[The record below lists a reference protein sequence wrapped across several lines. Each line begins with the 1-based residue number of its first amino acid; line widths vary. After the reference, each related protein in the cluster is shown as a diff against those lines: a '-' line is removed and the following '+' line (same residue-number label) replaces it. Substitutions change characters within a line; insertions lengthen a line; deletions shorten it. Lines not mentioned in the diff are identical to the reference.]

1 MTFSST
7 FYRALRC
14 LGLLLTLLPLGLHA
28 QNASPTAGSVSGV
41 LLDKTTS
48 QPLPFANV
56 VVLRA
61 QDSAFVQ
68 GAQTGENGAF
78 TVEKVALGSYLVRA
92 TVLGYKPL
100 RQTVALTAA
109 TPNAQLGSLKLV
121 STATQLAGVT
131 VQGERAAV
139 VDNLDKKV
147 INVEKDLTSVGGTAV
162 NVLQN
167 VPSVSVDQN
176 GTVSMRGSS
185 NITVLIDGKPSGASN
200 GGTGTRLEQIP
211 ASAIEKV
218 EVVTNPSARY
228 DAAGSGGVINIILK
242 KQRKDGWNGQALA
255 NLGTGEKYNTSLSLN
270 RRRGNVNLFGS
281 YNARDDRYQS
291 RNTID
296 QTAVVENKTIIIDQD
311 GRGQRHNA
319 SHDGRLGLD
328 YTISPEQTLTLTA
341 EPRINTGLNRNTQ
354 QSVLNGQAQQNNQR
368 VTEDVKTL
376 DVSSDYRRTWAAHKG
391 REMTAN
397 LGYTNLWANVII
409 GQQLTTAAGAQPEW
423 KQDLGVRLHAVYGQL
438 DYTHPL
444 DSTSRV
450 DVGYKG
456 QWQTNDGT
464 DDFLLQN
471 MERPTEYGRLDNR
484 SVAYNFQEDMH
495 AGYATYQLQRG
506 PWSYQGGVRAEYTR
520 TQGNVKGGQ
529 GAFNLNYLN
538 LFPSATVVRTLP
550 GDQRL
555 QLSYARRLNRPN
567 FMQLLAFPL
576 YQDQRNYRLGDPS
589 LRPEYINAFE
599 LGHQVSMGGAS
610 LSSTLFYRQTTN
622 AIQRIRQVDNEA
634 TALNPEVGV
643 ITKEYYQNFGQNE
656 SYGAELSLNQ
666 PLAKWWRL
674 TASGSL
680 FRNKVTALA
689 NTEASRSNLSGT
701 ARLMNS
707 FTPTAKL
714 DVQLTG
720 TYRAA
725 VITTQGRL
733 LPQGGVDVALR
744 HKLFQDRAALTLRVS
759 DIFNTQRQRIEA
771 FGDNGFRA
779 TYVNKYE
786 SRVGYVGFSWY
797 FGSNKP
803 PKKIEAAPQGGGG
816 GFGG

>member
-7 FYRALRC
+7 FNRALWC
-14 LGLLLTLLPLGLHA
+14 LGLLLTLLPLGLQA
-28 QNASPTAGSVSGV
+28 QTNGSISGV
-41 LLDKTTS
+41 LLDKTTN

-56 VVLRA
+56 VVLRG
-61 QDSAFVQ
+61 QDSTLVN
-68 GAQTGENGAF
+68 GAQTSEAGAF
-78 TVEKVALGSYLVRA
+78 AIEQLAAGTYLVRA
-92 TVLGYKPL
+92 TVLGYQPL
-100 RQTVALTAA
+100 RQTVTLTVAA
-109 TPNAQLGSLKLV
+109 PAAHLGSLKLLP
-121 STATQLAGVT
+121 TATQLAGVT
-131 VQGERAAV
+131 VRGERAAV

-147 INVEKDLTSVGGTAV
+147 INVEKDLASVGGTAV

-167 VPSVSVDQN
+167 VPSVSVDQS

-185 NITVLIDGKPSGASN
+185 NITVLIDGKPSGAAN
-200 GGTGTRLEQIP
+200 GGIGTRLEQIP

-242 KQRKDGWNGQALA
+242 KQRKDGWNGQAVA
-255 NLGTGEKYNTSLSLN
+255 NLGTAEKYNTSLSLN
-270 RRRGNVNLFGS
+270 RHRGNMNLFGS
-281 YNARDDRYQS
+281 YNGRDDRY
-291 RNTID
+291 RNTNTID
-296 QTAVVENKTIIIDQD
+296 QTALVQDQRITIDQT
-311 GRGQRHNA
+311 GRGLRHNS
-319 SHDGRLGLD
+319 SHDARLGLD
-328 YTISPEQTLTLTA
+328 YTLSPEQTLTLTA
-341 EPRINTGLNRNTQ
+341 EPHLNSGLNRTTQ
-354 QSVLNGQAQQNNQR
+354 QTDVNGENQENNQR
-368 VTEDVKTL
+368 VTESVKTL
-376 DVSSDYRRTWAAHKG
+376 DVSSDYKRTWAAHKG

-397 LGYTNLWANVII
+397 LGYTNLWANVVVA
-409 GQQLTTAAGAQPEW
+409 QQLTTSAGPDPEW
-423 KQDLGVRLHAVYGQL
+423 KQDLGVRLQAVYGQL

-444 DSTSRV
+444 DSTSRL
-450 DVGYKG
+450 DLGYKG

-464 DDFLLQN
+464 ADFLLQN
-471 MERPTEYGRLDNR
+471 LERPTDYTRQADR
-484 SVAYNFQEDMH
+484 SVAYTFQEDLH

-506 PWSYQGGVRAEYTR
+506 QWSYQGGVRAEYTR
-520 TQGNVKGGQ
+520 TQGHVENGL
-529 GAFNLNYLN
+529 GAFRLNYLN
-538 LFPSATVVRTLP
+538 LFPSASVVRTLP

-555 QLSYARRLNRPN
+555 QLSYARRLNRPG

-576 YQDQRNYRLGDPS
+576 YNDQRFYRLGTPS

-610 LSSTLFYRQTTN
+610 LSSTLFYRRTTS
-622 AIQRIRQVDNEA
+622 AIQRLREVDEAA

-643 ITKEYYQNFGQNE
+643 VTKEYFRNFGQNE
-656 SYGAELSLNQ
+656 TYGAELSLNQ

-680 FRNKVTALA
+680 FRSTVTALA

-714 DVQLTG
+714 DVQVTG

-725 VITTQGRL
+725 VITPQGRL
-733 LPQGGVDVALR
+733 LPQGGIDVALR
-744 HKLFQDRAALTLRVS
+744 QKLFADRAALTLRVS
-759 DIFNTQRQRIEA
+759 DILNTQRQRIEA
-771 FGDNGFRA
+771 FGDNGYRA

-786 SRVGYVGFSWY
+786 TRVGYLGFSWY